1 MGPVGLEMGLE
12 GPVCQKV
19 GGGGKNWFQTQLQR
33 YTSHGRRG
41 RGLGVSPRLLCPRDS
56 PGKNTGVG
64 YHALLQGISTLH
76 MGQRER
82 MELRGTEGACC

>member
-41 RGLGVSPRLLCPRDS
+41 RGLGDSLRECRD
-56 PGKNTGVG
+56 GN
-64 YHALLQGISTLH
+64 
-76 MGQRER
+76 
-82 MELRGTEGACC
+82 